1 MRKSYYERL
10 AGELGLSPRQV
21 QAVDSLLAGG
31 ATVPFIARYR
41 KELTGE
47 LDEVRITSIRDRLQE
62 LAALDARRGS
72 ILGTLEELGAL
83 YPELRTALEEAPS
96 LAVLEDLYL
105 PYRPKR
111 KTRAGDARARG
122 LAPLADRLSRQE
134 DGIDPLAEAAD
145 FVACDQGITRPEE
158 ALAGARDI
166 LAERIAEDAAIRAA
180 LRRIFER
187 QGRIRSEVI
196 AGAEEE
202 AATYR
207 DYFAWEEDIARV
219 PGHRV
224 LAVLRGHRQAF
235 LKLSIRP
242 PEECALTEL
251 ERRVCTGDNACSQ
264 QVRLAAR
271 DGYRRLLA
279 PSLETELRNTLKERA
294 SEEAIGVFAANVRE
308 LLMAPPLGRKR
319 LLAIDPGFRTGCKVV
334 CLDAQGGLLHHDVI
348 YPTLSAKSV
357 REARETLLG
366 LVARFAIEAI
376 AVGNGTAGRETEAFV
391 RGLGLA
397 LPVVMVNESGAS
409 VYSASEIARQEFPD
423 QDVTVRGAISIGR
436 RLMDPLSELVK
447 LDPKSIGVGQ
457 YQHDVD
463 QARLKARLDD
473 VVISCVN
480 AVGVEV
486 NTASREL
493 LGYVSGLGPTLAA
506 NIVAFRQTE
515 GAFRSKNDLKQV
527 PRLGAKAFEQAAGFL
542 RIREALNPLD
552 KSAVHPERYAL
563 VERMARDLDCTVS
576 DLMQDRALRE
586 RIDLSAY
593 VCEGVGLPTLRDI
606 LSELD
611 KPGRD
616 PRQRFETFRFAEGI
630 ATLEDLEPGLEL
642 PGIVTNVTRFGAF
655 VDIGVHTD
663 GLVHISQLADRF
675 VKDPSEVVHVSQYVC
690 VRVLS
695 VDLERRRISLSM
707 RRA

>member
-1 MRKSYYERL
+1 
-10 AGELGLSPRQV
+10 
-21 QAVDSLLAGG
+21 
-31 ATVPFIARYR
+31 
-41 KELTGE
+41 
-47 LDEVRITSIRDRLQE
+47 
-62 LAALDARRGS
+62 
-72 ILGTLEELGAL
+72 
-83 YPELRTALEEAPS
+83 
-96 LAVLEDLYL
+96 
-105 PYRPKR
+105 
-111 KTRAGDARARG
+111 
-122 LAPLADRLSRQE
+122 
-134 DGIDPLAEAAD
+134 
-145 FVACDQGITRPEE
+145 
-158 ALAGARDI
+158 
-166 LAERIAEDAAIRAA
+166 
-180 LRRIFER
+180 
-187 QGRIRSEVI
+187 
-196 AGAEEE
+196 
-202 AATYR
+202 
-207 DYFAWEEDIARV
+207 
-219 PGHRV
+219 
-224 LAVLRGHRQAF
+224 
-235 LKLSIRP
+235 
-242 PEECALTEL
+242 
-251 ERRVCTGDNACSQ
+251 
-264 QVRLAAR
+264 
-271 DGYRRLLA
+271 
-279 PSLETELRNTLKERA
+279 
-294 SEEAIGVFAANVRE
+294 
-308 LLMAPPLGRKR
+308 
-319 LLAIDPGFRTGCKVV
+319 
-334 CLDAQGGLLHHDVI
+334 
-348 YPTLSAKSV
+348 
-357 REARETLLG
+357 
-366 LVARFAIEAI
+366 
-376 AVGNGTAGRETEAFV
+376 
-391 RGLGLA
+391 
-397 LPVVMVNESGAS
+397 
-409 VYSASEIARQEFPD
+409 
-423 QDVTVRGAISIGR
+423 
-436 RLMDPLSELVK
+436 MDPLSELVK